1 MGIRRKF
8 ILFLLAVLS
17 VVWFLSAGA
26 SAAGTDITGPD
37 TLAPGDTITIEFAL
51 TECQDVRSVQGDIIY
66 DPDKLALQEIIPD
79 LKEPWSF
86 DKNEGGGRIRFLG
99 FDTSMEAPVNG
110 YQKLFTLT
118 FLVEDG
124 LTQGEEIK
132 IEAREVSVSD
142 GESDVDAVLTAYIAK
157 VGESGGAQVPVTNE
171 SQVQSDPENEGGPQ
185 QQESGGESSKS
196 QDVLSQQEVTT
207 WLLIGAGV
215 VVVLVIAVSFA
226 LSRRKKG

>member
-1 MGIRRKF
+1 M
-8 ILFLLAVLS
+8 AVLS

-79 LKEPWSF
+79 LKDPWSF

-142 GESDVDAVLTAYIAK
+142 GESDVDAVLAAYIAK
-157 VGESGGAQVPVTNE
+157 VGESGGAQVPVSDE
-171 SQVQSDPENEGGPQ
+171 SPAQPDRGNTGGAERE
-185 QQESGGESSKS
+185 ESAGESSKS